1 MISLV
6 NHLVHLLELTMLLVL
21 GCPMVLVLPKE
32 KELFWVVV
40 AEPNGL
46 KRLEAGCCGW
56 PNKLPVVV
64 PNAPVPVMQT
74 VNTYIQDTHTHTQT
88 EKKSKTILKVQ
99 PLTSAK
105 WGLVLAE
112 VEASVWSWWAKESSA
127 STGSSCGC
135 RSKETPCARCHGI
148 GRTLPSSLIILKPQF
163 LRWRKESYRYFI
175 MVPNP
180 QNSRQQACYTF
191 DCCRQFL

>member
-105 WGLVLAE
+105 
-112 VEASVWSWWAKESSA
+112 
-127 STGSSCGC
+127 
-135 RSKETPCARCHGI
+135 
-148 GRTLPSSLIILKPQF
+148 
-163 LRWRKESYRYFI
+163 
-175 MVPNP
+175 
-180 QNSRQQACYTF
+180 
-191 DCCRQFL
+191 